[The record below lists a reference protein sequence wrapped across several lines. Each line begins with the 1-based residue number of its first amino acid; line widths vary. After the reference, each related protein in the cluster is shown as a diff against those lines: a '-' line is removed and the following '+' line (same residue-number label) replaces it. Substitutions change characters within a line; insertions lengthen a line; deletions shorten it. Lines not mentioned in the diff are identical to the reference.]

1 MNRSQFLF
9 ARLRQSNL
17 HFCMFFNNFS
27 ESLFMLYE
35 ESLQA
40 EQATTAEGA
49 SSAVTGP
56 APLKPD
62 TSPKVPHKLKLL
74 AESPISVPAGL
85 CVSSRMHHAA
95 TKEIAGVL
103 SSTCR

>member
-1 MNRSQFLF
+1 
-9 ARLRQSNL
+9 
-17 HFCMFFNNFS
+17 MFFNNFS